1 MPPGEGLG
9 GGCCTPPNQKSG
21 ERSELI
27 FSFASGRIFELSTGL
42 ACVLNVQ
49 CVLCVPRAITLCAA
63 SKGEKFRT
71 KGEKF
76 RTKGEKFRTKGEIKT
91 D

>member
-63 SKGEKFRT
+63 SKTDKFNW
-71 KGEKF
+71 
-76 RTKGEKFRTKGEIKT
+76 KT
-91 D
+91 DKFNWKTDKKID